1 VHVVVTNAYSFS
13 TTFNFDPN
21 QRHWE
26 ASEQLLQ
33 STVPERS
40 RWDHRAKKAQ
50 LVGISTQILIAI
62 QPDRACGRKL
72 LFLNATSGTLLGHV
86 LLQVT
91 NSTTSSLRG
100 LLVEHRDCGYSGIFL
115 NTWLLLCN
123 IATVTPETCNIN
135 KPLLALALLKAGFLP
150 NNTGILVEISRGEN
164 NTVLI
169 YNNGSNQGRLFSE
182 TELRSQRLVLT
193 SLQPEL
199 PGRAVQIKTR
209 YVYRNNATTL
219 DSTESVKENANH
231 ALVGHI

>member
-150 NNTGILVEISRGEN
+150 NNT
-164 NTVLI
+164 VLI

-193 SLQPEL
+193 SLRPEL